1 MPADIVLIT
10 ATHQGPELADE
21 LRDHAPGL
29 RVSIVATRAQLDAV
43 FAEPVARRRLIAF
56 TTDIIVPARHLEAC
70 DCGAYN
76 FHPGSP
82 QYPGV
87 YPESFAVFDGA
98 ERFGATVHEMTAR
111 VDAGPIVAT
120 EWFAIGR
127 DWGRMHVATL
137 AYEALLRLFLRLA
150 PQLAAQDAPLPR
162 ASETWTGPTR
172 LRAEYRRMCAISPDV
187 PVDEYLRRYRAFG
200 EGPTRD
206 FHIALHGHRYVI
218 ENPWTQADLAR
229 EMGRDPPSPDR
240 VQTDRNQPDR
250 N

>member
-1 MPADIVLIT
+1 MPAEIVLIT

-29 RVSIVATRAQLDAV
+29 RVSIVATRAELDAV
-43 FAEPVARRRLIAF
+43 FAERVARRRLIAF
-56 TTDIIVPARHLEAC
+56 TTDLIVPAAYIDSC

-87 YPESFAVFDGA
+87 YPESFAVFEGA
-98 ERFGATVHEMTAR
+98 ERFGATAHEMTAR

-137 AYEALLRLFLRLA
+137 TYEALLRVFLRLA
-150 PQLAAQDAPLPR
+150 PQLATQDAPLPR
-162 ASETWTGPTR
+162 TAETWTGPTR
-172 LRAEYRRMCAISPDV
+172 LRAEYRRMCEISPDV
-187 PVDEYLRRYRAFG
+187 SVEEYRRRYRAFG

-206 FHIALHGHRYVI
+206 FHLTLHGHRYVM
-218 ENPWTQADLAR
+218 ENPWTPADLAR
-229 EMGRDPPSPDR
+229 EMGRDPPQRD
-240 VQTDRNQPDR
+240 PDR